1 MADNIVFDTIPSDTP
16 LGGIFLEIDPSRAL
30 EGPVAVE
37 RKVLLM
43 GQKLDSG
50 TTPLLTPRRITSAQD
65 AEVQFGR
72 GSMLHRMALGM
83 QAVFDEV
90 GFLDVSA
97 IALED
102 TGVAASAT
110 ITVAGQAI
118 ESRVL

>member
-65 AEVQFGR
+65 AVQCCTAWRWVCRLCLMKLAF
-72 GSMLHRMALGM
+72 
-83 QAVFDEV
+83 
-90 GFLDVSA
+90 
-97 IALED
+97 
-102 TGVAASAT
+102 
-110 ITVAGQAI
+110 
-118 ESRVL
+118 